1 MTDVQTRNDL
11 LAALRDDAVRLPQV
25 VAAIGADDLERGVYE
40 NGWSARQLLA
50 HLAAIEWTYP
60 RLIEQARS
68 PAEARPT
75 SSASGSFDMDAYNHR
90 QVSNRADAT
99 IPELLEEFARNR
111 QSTISA
117 IAEAEA
123 AAAKSTHP
131 LRRRRPGHAPR
142 SPNQR
147 DGRARAHTPQRPG
160 IRRRHRRI
168 IGVAHWRRY
177 LGVVQLNTYEA
188 ISPS

>member
-1 MTDVQTRNDL
+1 MTDVQTRDDL
-11 LAALRDDAVRLPQV
+11 LAALRDDAARLPQV

-68 PAEARPT
+68 PAEPRPT

-99 IPELLEEFARNR
+99 IPELLAEFARNR
-111 QSTISA
+111 QSTITA
-117 IAEAEA
+117 IADAEQELLNQPTRSA
-123 AAAKSTHP
+123 GGAQGTLLDVLTNVTVEHVRTH
-131 LRRRRPGHAPR
+131 LSDLESAVDTVG
-142 SPNQR
+142 
-147 DGRARAHTPQRPG
+147 
-160 IRRRHRRI
+160 
-168 IGVAHWRRY
+168 
-177 LGVVQLNTYEA
+177 
-188 ISPS
+188 

>member
-11 LAALRDDAVRLPQV
+11 LAALRDDAARLPQV

-75 SSASGSFDMDAYNHR
+75 SSASGSFNMDAYNHR

-117 IAEAEA
+117 IAEAEEQLLNQPTRSAGGAQGTLLEVLTNVTLAHVRTHLSDLESA
-123 AAAKSTHP
+123 ADTV
-131 LRRRRPGHAPR
+131 
-142 SPNQR
+142 
-147 DGRARAHTPQRPG
+147 D
-160 IRRRHRRI
+160 
-168 IGVAHWRRY
+168 
-177 LGVVQLNTYEA
+177 
-188 ISPS
+188 

>member
-1 MTDVQTRNDL
+1 MTPR
-11 LAALRDDAVRLPQV
+11 ACREV

-75 SSASGSFDMDAYNHR
+75 SSASRSFDMDAYNHR

-111 QSTISA
+111 QSTITA
-117 IAEAEA
+117 IADAEQELLNQPTRSA
-123 AAAKSTHP
+123 GGAQGTLLEVLTNVTLEHVRTH
-131 LRRRRPGHAPR
+131 LSDLESAVDTVG
-142 SPNQR
+142 
-147 DGRARAHTPQRPG
+147 
-160 IRRRHRRI
+160 
-168 IGVAHWRRY
+168 
-177 LGVVQLNTYEA
+177 
-188 ISPS
+188 

>member
-1 MTDVQTRNDL
+1 MTDVQTRDDL
-11 LAALRDDAVRLPQV
+11 LAALRDDAARLPQV

-99 IPELLEEFARNR
+99 VAELLEEFAQNR
-111 QSTISA
+111 QATITA
-117 IAEAEA
+117 IADAEQELLSQPTRSAGGAQGTLLEVLTNVTVEHVRTHLSDLESA
-123 AAAKSTHP
+123 ADT
-131 LRRRRPGHAPR
+131 
-142 SPNQR
+142 
-147 DGRARAHTPQRPG
+147 
-160 IRRRHRRI
+160 
-168 IGVAHWRRY
+168 V
-177 LGVVQLNTYEA
+177 E
-188 ISPS
+188 

>member
-1 MTDVQTRNDL
+1 MTDVQTRDDL
-11 LAALRDDAVRLPQV
+11 LAALRDDAARLPQV

-68 PAEARPT
+68 PAEARP
-75 SSASGSFDMDAYNHR
+75 SGSGSGSGSFNMDAYNHR

-111 QSTISA
+111 QSTITA
-117 IAEAEA
+117 IADAEQELLSQPTRSAGGAQGTLLDVLTNVTVEHVRTHLSDLEAGA
-123 AAAKSTHP
+123 TASA
-131 LRRRRPGHAPR
+131 
-142 SPNQR
+142 
-147 DGRARAHTPQRPG
+147 
-160 IRRRHRRI
+160 
-168 IGVAHWRRY
+168 
-177 LGVVQLNTYEA
+177 
-188 ISPS
+188 